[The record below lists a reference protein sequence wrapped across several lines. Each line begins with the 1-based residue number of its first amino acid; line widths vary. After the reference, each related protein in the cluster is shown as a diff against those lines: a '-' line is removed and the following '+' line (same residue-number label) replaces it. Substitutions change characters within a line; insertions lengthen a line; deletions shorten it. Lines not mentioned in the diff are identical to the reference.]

1 MKTHTEEDGK
11 EESNSHWG
19 TKKKK
24 RGSLQSLQSLQDRSN
39 LLPKPLTMVSVGK
52 RPNNT

>member
-1 MKTHTEEDGK
+1 MVKRKVTVIEEPK
-11 EESNSHWG
+11 
-19 TKKKK
+19 KKKK